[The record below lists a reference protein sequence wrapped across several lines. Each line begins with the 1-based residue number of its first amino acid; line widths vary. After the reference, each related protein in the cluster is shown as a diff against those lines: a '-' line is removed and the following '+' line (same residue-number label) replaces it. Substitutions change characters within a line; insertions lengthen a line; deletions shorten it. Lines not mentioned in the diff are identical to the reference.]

1 MIGKGGIWE
10 DLTVV
15 LVENHAREIKMS
27 DNAIIPY
34 YI

>member
-15 LVENHAREIKMS
+15 LVVNHAREIKMS
-27 DNAIIPY
+27 DNIVTPY